1 MKGYEMLSWAL
12 LFLILALIAGALEM
26 TVIAGTSLW
35 IAKVLFLAF
44 VVFLVVSLVTG
55 RRTTAL

>member
-1 MKGYEMLSWAL
+1 MLSWAL
-12 LFLILALIAGALEM
+12 LFLILALISSALEM

-44 VVFLVVSLVTG
+44 IVFLVIALVTG
-55 RRTTAL
+55 RRTTPL